1 MSDLGALDL
10 ILFIATVIG
19 LIAVHD
25 YFVSR
30 K

>member
-1 MSDLGALDL
+1 MNDLGVLDL
-10 ILFIATVIG
+10 ILFILTVIG